1 MLKRKEVIMNNGINR
16 VIQEGTSLMGNQ
28 YLNEAMVRTW
38 LEYSLKMLDLVCGNT
53 FIKYQYSLFAFQVLN
68 SPITPIEKLSKCIEY
83 LIKVASMIY

>member
-1 MLKRKEVIMNNGINR
+1 MLKRKEVIMNNGIYR
-16 VIQEGTSLMGNQ
+16 VIEEGTSLMGNQ

-53 FIKYQYSLFAFQVLN
+53 FIKYQYSSFEFQVIN
-68 SPITPIEKLSKCIEY
+68 SQITPIEKLRKCIEY

>member
-1 MLKRKEVIMNNGINR
+1 MLKRKEVIMNNGIYR

-53 FIKYQYSLFAFQVLN
+53 FIKYQYSSFAFQVMN
-68 SPITPIEKLSKCIEY
+68 APITPFEKLSKCVEY
-83 LIKVASMIY
+83 LIKLASMI